1 MMLKITESNLNRKCD
16 AIMEREKILRKEM
29 SEIKVII
36 TIFIFKI

>member
-16 AIMEREKILRKEM
+16 AITERENILRKEM

-36 TIFIFKI
+36 ITIVITK